1 MTPRNPAKHRL
12 LPKPMASKPSF
23 QGAPSHENQDVILPS
38 KQMNFLTIDHAFPL
52 LHRVTSSQIYTPRV
66 SVSRRYPVYTSP
78 TDETHHYPQMPMG
91 QPEITR
97 DLFAHES
104 KTELDP
110 RTSVHSV
117 DDVTP
122 SSTLESPVQLFES
135 EPASDERS
143 WRPGVRDWLVF
154 ICIVILA
161 MMDAF
166 DATVLIP
173 VLPVG
178 CSSRQAMMRQ
188 R

>member
-1 MTPRNPAKHRL
+1 
-12 LPKPMASKPSF
+12 
-23 QGAPSHENQDVILPS
+23 
-38 KQMNFLTIDHAFPL
+38 MNFLTIDHAFPL
-52 LHRVTSSQIYTPRV
+52 QHRVTFSQVYTPR
-66 SVSRRYPVYTSP
+66 VSRRYPVYTSP
-78 TDETHHYPQMPMG
+78 TDDSPHYQLKPMG
-91 QPEITR
+91 RPEITR

-104 KTELDP
+104 KTELGP

-122 SSTLESPVQLFES
+122 TSALESTVQLFES
-135 EPASDERS
+135 EPSPDEQQ

-178 CSSRQAMMRQ
+178 YVSCQPR
-188 R
+188 

>member
-1 MTPRNPAKHRL
+1 
-12 LPKPMASKPSF
+12 
-23 QGAPSHENQDVILPS
+23 
-38 KQMNFLTIDHAFPL
+38 MNFLTIDHAFPL
-52 LHRVTSSQIYTPRV
+52 PHQVTSSQIYTPRV
-66 SVSRRYPVYTSP
+66 SRRYPVYTSP
-78 TDETHHYPQMPMG
+78 ANEPPNYPLMPMG
-91 QPEITR
+91 RPEITR

-104 KTELDP
+104 KTELGP

-122 SSTLESPVQLFES
+122 NSALESTVQLFECEHS
-135 EPASDERS
+135 PDERQ

-173 VLPVG
+173 ILPVG
-178 CSSRQAMMRQ
+178 YSCDCDDEARLMMEKGISKCIRHATGQ
-188 R
+188 HILG

>member
-1 MTPRNPAKHRL
+1 
-12 LPKPMASKPSF
+12 
-23 QGAPSHENQDVILPS
+23 
-38 KQMNFLTIDHAFPL
+38 MNFLTIDHAFPL

-66 SVSRRYPVYTSP
+66 SRRYPVYTSP
-78 TDETHHYPQMPMG
+78 ADDNPNYQLMPMDR
-91 QPEITR
+91 PKITR

-110 RTSVHSV
+110 RKSVQSV

-122 SSTLESPVQLFES
+122 NSALESTVQLFES
-135 EPASDERS
+135 EPSPDEQQ

-178 CSSRQAMMRQ
+178 CDFCRSR
-188 R
+188 